1 MAPPPAFDLLQVS
14 RAHNAAGTRF
24 VLEIDAFSVR
34 RGEALALVGP
44 SGAGKSTMLDLLA
57 LALKP
62 DAAERFTLTARDGQ
76 VVDIAAAWRDRAI
89 DRLTATRAAHLGYVL
104 QQGGLLPFLTVAE
117 NIALS
122 QRVLGRRDPGRV
134 RDLAERL
141 DIAGLLERK
150 PAALSVGQRQ
160 RAAIARAL
168 AHAPEILLADEP
180 TASVHPALADTVLAL
195 LVEQARAADAALIL
209 ATHDPDRAARHGME
223 IVQVVVSAEGAG
235 RSRFTRRAPA
245 AAAA

>member
-1 MAPPPAFDLLQVS
+1 MPPPPAFDLVRVS
-14 RAHNAAGTRF
+14 RAHSAAGSRF
-24 VLEIDAFSVR
+24 VLEVDAFAVR

-62 DAAERFTLTARDGQ
+62 DAAERFTLTARDGAA
-76 VVDIAAAWRDRAI
+76 VDIAAAWATGAI
-89 DRLTATRAAHLGYVL
+89 DRLTAARAAHLGYVL

-122 QRVLGRRDPGRV
+122 QRVLGRRDPERV
-134 RDLAERL
+134 RTLAERL
-141 DIAGLLERK
+141 DIAALLDRK

-168 AHAPEILLADEP
+168 AHDPEILLADEP

-223 IVQVVVSAEGAG
+223 IVQVAVSAEGAG
-235 RSRFTRRAPA
+235 RSRFTRRAA